1 MPAMPRHTAMMT
13 PRDGQIR
20 RLLRSFVFFFS
31 RTKRTVRFLCP
42 FSNCCR
48 SLPRSHREWM
58 RVVDGEATDCLR
70 SVLLARERDPAAVP
84 FFPLSALAHSRRT
97 RPRPLL
103 CLPVRSP
110 SRSPPRGGDD
120 SLQRFGE
127 LIGKSHLRRE
137 VCCHKKILNSI

>member
-1 MPAMPRHTAMMT
+1 MPAMPRRNDDAK
-13 PRDGQIR
+13 GWQIR
-20 RLLRSFVFFFS
+20 RLLRSFVVFVFFFS

-97 RPRPLL
+97 RPRRARFSACLFARPLGP
-103 CLPVRSP
+103 LPEAGTIPYNVS
-110 SRSPPRGGDD
+110 
-120 SLQRFGE
+120 
-127 LIGKSHLRRE
+127 
-137 VCCHKKILNSI
+137 VN